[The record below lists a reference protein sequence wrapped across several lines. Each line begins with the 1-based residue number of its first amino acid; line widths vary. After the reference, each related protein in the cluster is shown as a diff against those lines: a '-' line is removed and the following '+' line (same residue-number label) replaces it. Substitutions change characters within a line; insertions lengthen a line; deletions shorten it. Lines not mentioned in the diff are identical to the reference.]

1 MESLRRKLLHASV
14 KLKPRLCWRLQDVRD
29 PETMGCLSGRTAYR
43 MWNKPKRKKY
53 IVVNKAGRN
62 GRCEE
67 SSKPFEI
74 INGVAKLGAFPAG
87 FQG

>member
-1 MESLRRKLLHASV
+1 
-14 KLKPRLCWRLQDVRD
+14 
-29 PETMGCLSGRTAYR
+29 MGCLSGRTTYR
-43 MWNKPKRKKY
+43 MWNKPKRMKY

-74 INGVAKLGAFPAG
+74 INEVAKLGAFSAG
-87 FQG
+87 FRG